1 MPRCIG
7 RVIVSV
13 MGETLYPLKFRE
25 IFKERPWAWDRLRSV
40 CGKNI
45 PAGARIGESWEV
57 ADLGEDV
64 SVVKEGALAGTSL
77 RVLAERYPDRV
88 IGTGRHSGRLPLLFK
103 LIASGEALSIQV
115 HPDDSYAAK
124 QLPGACGK
132 MEAWHILHA
141 EPDAWIVLGLN
152 RLTDRIELEALL
164 AAGEVEKL
172 LHRIPVKAGQTY
184 LVRPGIVHA
193 VGPGIVLA
201 EIQQSSDIT
210 YRLYDWGRNGL
221 DGKPRE
227 LHLGDALNV
236 VKCRE
241 PKQTRCEP
249 KEISAG
255 GALHWQKL
263 VECDMFVFER
273 IVVDGDEALLPPRE
287 CFEILYVVEGAG
299 VLKQPSSLFRKRPV
313 VRVQK
318 GESVLLPLLPDGVF
332 VVPEGRMVLL
342 LADPGPALGGRR

>member
-1 MPRCIG
+1 
-7 RVIVSV
+7 
-13 MGETLYPLKFRE
+13 MGDVLYPLKFHE
-25 IFKERPWAWDRLRSV
+25 IFKERPWAWDGLRSV
-40 CGKNI
+40 CGKTL
-45 PAGARIGESWEV
+45 PAGAQIGESWEV
-57 ADLGEDV
+57 ADLGPDV
-64 SVVKEGALAGTSL
+64 SVVKDGALAGASL
-77 RVLAERYPDRV
+77 RDLIGRFPDRMM
-88 IGTGRHSGRLPLLFK
+88 GTGKHGGRLPLLFK
-103 LIASGEALSIQV
+103 LIAAGEPLSIQV
-115 HPDDSYAAK
+115 HPDDQYAAK
-124 QLPGACGK
+124 QHPGACGK

-141 EPDAWIVLGLN
+141 EPNAWIVLGLN

-164 AAGEVEKL
+164 AACEVEKL
-172 LHRIPVKAGQTY
+172 LHRIPVQAGQTY

-210 YRLYDWGRNGL
+210 YRLHDWGRNGL

-273 IVVDGDEALLPPRE
+273 IVVDGEEALLPPRE

-299 VLKQPSSLFRKRPV
+299 VLKQPSSLFRKRPAV
-313 VRVQK
+313 PVRK
-318 GESVLLPLLPDGVF
+318 GQSVLLPLLPDGVF